1 MKDFI
6 NDIKVTKFTQR
17 FIVPKEWFLNLM
29 NSDDKSNIN
38 IKIIKNGI
46 LLDSKKN
53 KLKKNLDLEKIVII
67 VYEIM
72 EAIIDLKY
80 DIDYL
85 IIIEYD
91 RDNKSFD
98 FNEIDV
104 IDPGI
109 FYKINPNYEQQII
122 DKGYFEPHYS
132 KKKINL
138 GESTHE
144 LLNKKEENEEEQN
157 MGNTKIIN
165 INEENRENNKLR
177 GKRNNVK
184 KIESQNDL
192 KNTDDENEEN
202 VDELFSNENMNNI
215 GNNFQAENKKE
226 INKDVI
232 LINKNSQ
239 SKINNNNNQK
249 DEKGIN
255 HINKIEKEE
264 EHREKIE
271 IEEEY
276 KKYFFNKETTK
287 MIDLSKFKGESI
299 KPVGLINPSIYCFMI
314 SILQSLISIPELNFF
329 FLSKLYLLSS
339 AHNNPDDSNLDE
351 NDIEENYPIC
361 NSYQYLIKLYLL
373 SKRNYIQIPSNLFR
387 ICNRLLGGMHM
398 HDSQEFFVCF
408 LEAIQDELNPSNK
421 DKKKK
426 KIEKKEITMEEKWN
440 EYRLKNN
447 SFIDSVFTGLM
458 RSTVECKTCQHRSIT
473 YDPFID
479 LNVSLN
485 KYKNLEKCLK
495 QYFEFEKI
503 DCEYK
508 CDNCKQISKVS
519 KYLLYYYILF
529 LFRP

>member
-144 LLNKKEENEEEQN
+144 LLNKKEENEEEQKI
-157 MGNTKIIN
+157 GDTKIIN

-177 GKRNNVK
+177 GKRNNTK
-184 KIESQNDL
+184 KIETQNDL
-192 KNTDDENEEN
+192 KNTDDEN
-202 VDELFSNENMNNI
+202 
-215 GNNFQAENKKE
+215 
-226 INKDVI
+226 
-232 LINKNSQ
+232 
-239 SKINNNNNQK
+239 
-249 DEKGIN
+249 
-255 HINKIEKEE
+255 
-264 EHREKIE
+264 
-271 IEEEY
+271 
-276 KKYFFNKETTK
+276 
-287 MIDLSKFKGESI
+287 
-299 KPVGLINPSIYCFMI
+299 
-314 SILQSLISIPELNFF
+314 
-329 FLSKLYLLSS
+329 
-339 AHNNPDDSNLDE
+339 
-351 NDIEENYPIC
+351 
-361 NSYQYLIKLYLL
+361 
-373 SKRNYIQIPSNLFR
+373 
-387 ICNRLLGGMHM
+387 
-398 HDSQEFFVCF
+398 
-408 LEAIQDELNPSNK
+408 
-421 DKKKK
+421 
-426 KIEKKEITMEEKWN
+426 
-440 EYRLKNN
+440 
-447 SFIDSVFTGLM
+447 
-458 RSTVECKTCQHRSIT
+458 
-473 YDPFID
+473 
-479 LNVSLN
+479 
-485 KYKNLEKCLK
+485 
-495 QYFEFEKI
+495 
-503 DCEYK
+503 
-508 CDNCKQISKVS
+508 
-519 KYLLYYYILF
+519 
-529 LFRP
+529 